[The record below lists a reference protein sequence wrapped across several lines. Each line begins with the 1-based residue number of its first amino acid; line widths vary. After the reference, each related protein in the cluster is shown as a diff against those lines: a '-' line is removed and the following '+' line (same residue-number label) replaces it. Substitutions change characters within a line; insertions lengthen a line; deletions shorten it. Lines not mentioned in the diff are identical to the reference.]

1 MSSQGNEHEAI
12 PLAIVGCGGMGRRHL
27 FGLKELYDT
36 GRSNVRLAA
45 TCDLRRENAERLA
58 QEAEQL
64 LGNKPLVF
72 QDMARMASALPD
84 LQAVD
89 VVTDAG
95 SHHVVVPTA
104 LELGFHVLCEK
115 PLALTMRGCN
125 RIIEAERQQDRV
137 LSVAENYRRDPMSRL
152 TRELLQEGVIG
163 TPFVFLDISV
173 GGSDTI
179 VILPWRHYKDR
190 GGILTDAGVHTA
202 DLTLYYMGDVRQVYA
217 RTQLWEPMRY
227 KPISESTVSDFYA
240 PWYEEMPP
248 SIEATA
254 EDTFV
259 SVLEFEDGTI
269 GQWTQFY
276 AAHGEGFSHRAIY
289 GSEGSL
295 CPGGTRNGQS
305 PVLNLDGK
313 DPITREALL
322 EFVPDYH
329 LHELS
334 AILFGHE
341 RPTFYDLTF
350 PEADRK
356 LLALEYHEFG
366 DSILTG
372 KEPEVDSLTGRR
384 ALAVCYAGLE
394 SGVLGRPVT
403 VQEVED
409 EEVDAYQQ
417 EINAEWGI

>member
-1 MSSQGNEHEAI
+1 MSSHGNEHEAI

-36 GRSNVRLAA
+36 GRANVRLAA
-45 TCDLRRENAERLA
+45 ACDLRRENAEQLA
-58 QEAEQL
+58 REAEEL
-64 LGNKPLVF
+64 LGDKPLVF

-125 RIIEAERQQDRV
+125 RVIEAEGRHDRV

-152 TRELLQEGVIG
+152 TRELLRVGVIG
-163 TPFVFLDISV
+163 KPFVLFDISA
-173 GGSDTI
+173 GGDDTI

-202 DLTLYYMGDVRQVYA
+202 DLMLYYMGEVCQVYA
-217 RTQLWEPMRY
+217 RTQLWEATRY
-227 KPISESTVSDFYA
+227 KPTAESTVSDFYA

-276 AAHGEGFSHRAIY
+276 AAHGEGFGHRAIY

-295 CPGGTRNGQS
+295 RPGGTRNGRS
-305 PVLNLDGK
+305 PMLNLDGERR
-313 DPITREALL
+313 ITGEALL

-329 LHELS
+329 LDELS
-334 AILFGHE
+334 AILFGDE
-341 RPTFYDLTF
+341 RPTSYDLTF

-366 DSILTG
+366 QCVLKG
-372 KEPEVDSLTGRR
+372 KEPEVDSLTGRK

-394 SGVLGRPVT
+394 SGVLDRPVT

-417 EINAEWGI
+417 GINAEWGI

>member
-1 MSSQGNEHEAI
+1 MSPNRSEYDAV

-27 FGLKELYDT
+27 FGLKELYDS
-36 GRSNVRLAA
+36 GRSNVRLVAA
-45 TCDLRRENAERLA
+45 CDLRRENAEHLA
-58 QEAEQL
+58 QEAKEL
-64 LGNKPLVF
+64 LGDKPLVF
-72 QDMARMASALPD
+72 QDMGEMASALPD

-95 SHHVVVPTA
+95 SHHVVVPMA

-125 RIIEAERQQDRV
+125 RVIEAERRHDKV

-152 TRELLQEGVIG
+152 TKELVRVGVIG
-163 TPFVFLDISV
+163 TPFVLFEISA
-173 GGSDTI
+173 GSGDTI

-202 DLTLYYMGDVRQVYA
+202 DLMLYYMGDVRQVYA
-217 RTQLWEPMRY
+217 RTQLWEATRY
-227 KPISESTVSDFYA
+227 KPTKSTVSDFYA
-240 PWYEEMPP
+240 PWYDEMPA
-248 SIEATA
+248 SIEATV

-259 SVLEFEDGTI
+259 SVLQFENGAI

-276 AAHGEGFSHRAIY
+276 AAHGEGFGHRVIY

-295 CPGGTRNGQS
+295 RPGGTRNGQS
-305 PVLNLDGK
+305 PLLTLDGEST
-313 DPITREALL
+313 ITKEALL
-322 EFVPDYH
+322 DFVPDYC
-329 LHELS
+329 LDELS
-334 AILFGHE
+334 AILFGDD
-341 RPTFYDLTF
+341 RPTYYDFTF

-366 DSILTG
+366 ECVLTG
-372 KEPEVDSLTGRR
+372 KKPEVDSLTGRR

-394 SGVLGRPVT
+394 SGVLDRPVT
-403 VQEVED
+403 VEEVED
-409 EEVDAYQQ
+409 EEVDAYQE
-417 EINAEWGI
+417 EINTAWGI